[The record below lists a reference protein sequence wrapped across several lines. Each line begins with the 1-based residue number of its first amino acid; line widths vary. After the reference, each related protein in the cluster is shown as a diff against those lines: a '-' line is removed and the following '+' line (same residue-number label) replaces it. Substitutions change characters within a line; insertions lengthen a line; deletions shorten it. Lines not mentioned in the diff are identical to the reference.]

1 LKGPAQSFYLM
12 CLFHTYHFA
21 KCHFSECLGTKQMA
35 MTMSAQWL
43 IEESLGG
50 VPVVSDSSQWV
61 GLVCNKNAV
70 DEKQKQNYDCC
81 LKPVHSDIE
90 KRTAWSGLDVFAP

>member
-1 LKGPAQSFYLM
+1 
-12 CLFHTYHFA
+12 
-21 KCHFSECLGTKQMA
+21 MA

-43 IEESLGG
+43 IEESLEG
-50 VPVVSDSSQWV
+50 VPVICDSSLWV
-61 GLVCNKNAV
+61 GLVCNKNAM